1 VKLDHAWIAG
11 HIPHQGTMCLLD
23 EVLSW
28 DLQRIACRSRSH
40 CAPDNPLRA
49 HGRLGA
55 ACAIEYAA
63 QAVAIH
69 GALLQCPP
77 SSGSD
82 FGMLTSARRVE
93 FAVTRLD
100 DLSAEL
106 LVSAQRL
113 HSDAASALYAF
124 SLHDGERLLAQG
136 RLTVLHTAPAGLNPQ
151 GAPGAPV
158 VSNASGASG
167 ASGAPGGAPPGE
179 RA

>member
-1 VKLDHAWIAG
+1 LKLDHAWIAA
-11 HIPHQGTMCLLD
+11 HIPHQGGMCLLD

-40 CAPDNPLRA
+40 RAADNPLRA

-63 QAVAIH
+63 QAVAVH

-77 SSGSD
+77 ASGSG

-93 FAVTRLD
+93 FAVARLD
-100 DLSAEL
+100 DLSDEL

-113 HSDAASALYAF
+113 HGDASSALYSFA
-124 SLHDGERLLAQG
+124 LHDGERLLAQG
-136 RLTVLHTAPAGLNPQ
+136 RLSVLHGPVSGVNLNA
-151 GAPGAPV
+151 APGAP
-158 VSNASGASG
+158 A
-167 ASGAPGGAPPGE
+167 GE
-179 RA
+179 RT

>member
-1 VKLDHAWIAG
+1 LRLDHAWITA
-11 HIPHQGTMCLLD
+11 HIPHQGGMCLLD

-40 CAPDNPLRA
+40 RAADNPLRA
-49 HGRLGA
+49 YGRLGA

-77 SSGSD
+77 ATGSG

-93 FAVTRLD
+93 FAVDRLD
-100 DLSAEL
+100 ELSDEL

-113 HSDAASALYAF
+113 HGDATSALYSFA
-124 SLHDGERLLAQG
+124 LHDGGRLLAQG
-136 RLTVLHTAPAGLNPQ
+136 RLSVLHGAAAGANLSA
-151 GAPGAPV
+151 APGARTGDP
-158 VSNASGASG
+158 A
-167 ASGAPGGAPPGE
+167 
-179 RA
+179 